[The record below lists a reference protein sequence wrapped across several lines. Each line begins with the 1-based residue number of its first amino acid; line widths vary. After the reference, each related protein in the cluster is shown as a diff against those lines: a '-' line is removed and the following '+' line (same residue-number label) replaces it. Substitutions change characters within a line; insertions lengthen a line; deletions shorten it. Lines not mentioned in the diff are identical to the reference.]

1 MRSLWVLGIAVLLAG
16 CGDTTIAFC
25 SGGDDFCDD
34 FIIKLGGE
42 DEDEQ
47 EGEGDEEADPGDNAQ
62 GTAVLPLQAALK
74 IARLTPGLIDAALT
88 YGSMESLAV
97 EHPDLVGLWLVQG
110 SLARL
115 WEPNDNVATTRFLDQ
130 NRAWLLAE
138 RGDNTRASSS
148 ELQVLGS
155 GLSLFAAFAADLDPD
170 SAEAARARADHGGFR
185 YAGIGRE
192 SSATAARVI
201 AERAG
206 RAVVGAAQAPHGCCA
221 PADLAAAALVLCDAH
236 DEARSQLNAN
246 RVRACGWAAS
256 WFDD

>member
-1 MRSLWVLGIAVLLAG
+1 LLAG

-34 FIIKLGGE
+34 FIVKLGGE

-47 EGEGDEEADPGDNAQ
+47 EGEEGEEADPADNAQ
-62 GTAVLPLQAALK
+62 VTAVEPLQAALK
-74 IARLTPGLIDAALT
+74 IARLTPRLIDTALT
-88 YGSMESLAV
+88 DGSMENLVV
-97 EHPDLVGLWLVQG
+97 ERPDLVGLWLVQG

-138 RGDNTRASSS
+138 QGDNTRASSS

-155 GLSLFAAFAADLDPD
+155 GLGLFAAFAADLDPG
-170 SAEAARARADHGGFR
+170 SAEAALARANHGGIG
-185 YAGIGRE
+185 YGGIGRE
-192 SSATAARVI
+192 RPATASRLF
-201 AERAG
+201 AERA
-206 RAVVGAAQAPHGCCA
+206 AQTVVGAAQAPHGCCV

-236 DEARSQLNAN
+236 DEARSQLNAS
-246 RVRACGWAAS
+246 RVRACGWAGS